1 MNYVYVK
8 NNKKGFSML
17 ELLGAILILGI
28 LSIIAIISVTRLI
41 NRSKKDVD
49 SHNKNMLVMAAQSYY
64 AENRSE
70 LPKEIGESNKVK
82 ASVLRSS
89 NFLKSDLKNGKN
101 ESCMTESFVK
111 VIKKSKSD
119 YKYTA
124 YLYCGTETPVDET
137 NENKPYVEAKFTAG
151 ADDSNLSIV
160 DGEIQ
165 NVSTA
170 RLKITIYGSEK
181 EKNVENKTV
190 AIEGYNYS
198 ISAEIKGETEL
209 REVYT
214 SGSLSANNSTVL
226 YIDTPLSDYVDITKA
241 TKLVLKVTVRNS
253 EGGSTSLV
261 FATNASGSTETSEI
275 SGNYHDT
282 TPPVCVIS
290 NNDEEVTKWI
300 NKNSL
305 KSESRTIVRTC
316 NDGEGS
322 GCIRNKFAVT
332 WPNDYQ
338 KEAEYAYVQVK
349 DNAGNISISDNY
361 LQNVSVCDM
370 PYVENACRVKVFVDR
385 TSPQVKIEA
394 YKAKVGGKAN
404 NNGLFASS
412 VVKTSNNTNHATV
425 SVAYNAYN
433 NTANLQNGWFNEN
446 YPNGVAYEI
455 TVTDGIHLSSLTWE
469 TNKKNI
475 KSTSDADYKKVDLHN
490 PDGFSKNYDE
500 GLDMTHNNCGIRN
513 DKLIIFFTQEG
524 MRYGELTVK
533 DKAGNKTVY
542 KIEANID
549 YTKPTAPAIGYY
561 KWKNNDTRPTKSD
574 GLSSYSPGT
583 WSKFKVF
590 TMASGSTDNLSN
602 VSYRFTT
609 TGKTTNETNAVR
621 SYRNIEANGKSTIT
635 YQACDVAMN
644 CTPYPTP
651 ANIWVDTVAPKCTSS
666 GGKTWTPND
675 ITLKGTCSDETS
687 GCKNGSGSDSNK
699 RKTSYSGGNVFKLY
713 YPDVSFNLNKQSPGT
728 VYDNAGNSTAC
739 PNNHTVQIDKSAP
752 EISKVYPSGTN
763 NRNAYVNCSDPESG
777 VKQDRVT
784 TTVSG
789 SYVSL
794 TCKNNAGLT
803 STAGRS
809 VTYNSCYSGAN
820 TCRANSCCTGS
831 PSECLGGYEKPWT
844 TRVISSL
851 VSSFERDGWDCSSA
865 CLHTYVNGC
874 VGIKDS
880 VPCCHSCVKTVW
892 NDCIDTH
899 STCKY
904 NSCCTGKDTCKYGY
918 RFN

>member
-1 MNYVYVK
+1 MNYVK

-124 YLYCGTETPVDET
+124 YLYCGTETPIDDT

-151 ADDSNLSIV
+151 ADDSNLSIND

-170 RLKITIYGSEK
+170 RLKVTIYGSEK

-241 TKLVLKVTVRNS
+241 TKLVLKVAVRNS

-275 SGNYHDT
+275 SGDYHDT

-361 LQNVSVCDM
+361 LQNGSVCDM

-455 TVTDGIHLSSLTWE
+455 TVTDGIHLSSLTWK

-475 KSTSDADYKKVDLHN
+475 KSTSDADYKKVDLNN

-549 YTKPTAPAIGYY
+549 YTKPTAPTISYY
-561 KWKNNDTRPTKSD
+561 KWKNNDTRPNKSD

-590 TMASGSTDNLSN
+590 TMASGSTDNLSK

-621 SYRNIEANGKSTIT
+621 SYRNIEAN
-635 YQACDVAMN
+635 
-644 CTPYPTP
+644 
-651 ANIWVDTVAPKCTSS
+651 
-666 GGKTWTPND
+666 
-675 ITLKGTCSDETS
+675 
-687 GCKNGSGSDSNK
+687 
-699 RKTSYSGGNVFKLY
+699 
-713 YPDVSFNLNKQSPGT
+713 
-728 VYDNAGNSTAC
+728 
-739 PNNHTVQIDKSAP
+739 
-752 EISKVYPSGTN
+752 
-763 NRNAYVNCSDPESG
+763 
-777 VKQDRVT
+777 
-784 TTVSG
+784 
-789 SYVSL
+789 
-794 TCKNNAGLT
+794 
-803 STAGRS
+803 
-809 VTYNSCYSGAN
+809 
-820 TCRANSCCTGS
+820 
-831 PSECLGGYEKPWT
+831 
-844 TRVISSL
+844 
-851 VSSFERDGWDCSSA
+851 
-865 CLHTYVNGC
+865 
-874 VGIKDS
+874 
-880 VPCCHSCVKTVW
+880 
-892 NDCIDTH
+892 
-899 STCKY
+899 
-904 NSCCTGKDTCKYGY
+904 
-918 RFN
+918 